1 MITLQRETFG
11 DFIWRLLAQIMPI
24 CTIAFLFVVCLIT
37 RIGNHEIASLER
49 ELGVTDEILVVP
61 ERISVEEAFDRYID
75 TLPIPERTIERF
87 VSIHEEEILMARE
100 NVAIQ
105 NADEKIATKM
115 EVKAEVQAVDTSDEM
130 LLAQIMHLEE
140 GITRVYVSPEEARM
154 AHLLCGSVIIH
165 RRNMHYMGANSIRDV
180 IYAPGQYSS
189 IGKLYTEPIPEE
201 TMQWARELLQN
212 GPIGPADMIFQSQS
226 EQGGGTYAHIYNQYF
241 CCLTDLNVT
250 TEDNME
256 VVVAEVQLP

>member
-1 MITLQRETFG
+1 METHERRKNMITLQRETFG

-100 NVAIQ
+100 NVAVQ
-105 NADEKIATKM
+105 EMVLKETSNTKLAMQVSGM
-115 EVKAEVQAVDTSDEM
+115 EPTVRVMNTTAYCSCEQCCDKTD
-130 LLAQIMHLEE
+130 
-140 GITRVYVSPEEARM
+140 GITATGE
-154 AHLLCGSVIIH
+154 
-165 RRNMHYMGANSIRDV
+165 
-180 IYAPGQYSS
+180 
-189 IGKLYTEPIPEE
+189 K
-201 TMQWARELLQN
+201 
-212 GPIGPADMIFQSQS
+212 
-226 EQGGGTYAHIYNQYF
+226 
-241 CCLTDLNVT
+241 T
-250 TEDNME
+250 TEWCT
-256 VVVAEVQLP
+256 VAAGPQYKFGTIIYIPSLKDKPNAGWFIVQDRGGAISNDKLDIYFDTHEKALQYGRKNQECYIFEF